1 VRCVVCDGGLRAAV
15 RDAAGYTL
23 ELHTLSDARNPLH
36 RKEKRKHEIRQ
47 RGPRR
52 DAQPLH
58 ATPLAAVLFPAPL
71 RAPVSFFFHKK
82 ENIKFYRLGCLSRPQ
97 SWGMWPFAEQEEAD
111 SNTRA
116 VALAAIALG
125 LAISSFLYLCQR
137 QPATASP
144 TKPSQPSQT
153 APTRSRSPARSKL
166 SKAGAATPRAL
177 KGLEID
183 MAMPASGGSRTRR
196 RAA

>member
-1 VRCVVCDGGLRAAV
+1 M
-15 RDAAGYTL
+15 TL
-23 ELHTLSDARNPLH
+23 VTLYI
-36 RKEKRKHEIRQ
+36 EK
-47 RGPRR
+47 
-52 DAQPLH
+52 
-58 ATPLAAVLFPAPL
+58 
-71 RAPVSFFFHKK
+71 KK
-82 ENIKFYRLGCLSRPQ
+82 ENITGDPEGCSTAPRHAAYNGPIPSSAEGPRFLSFFTKKKTSSALPVGLPLRRPQ

>member
-1 VRCVVCDGGLRAAV
+1 MRCVVCGGGLRAAV

-23 ELHTLSDARNPLH
+23 ELLNRLTIEN
-36 RKEKRKHEIRQ
+36 
-47 RGPRR
+47 
-52 DAQPLH
+52 
-58 ATPLAAVLFPAPL
+58 
-71 RAPVSFFFHKK
+71 KK
-82 ENIKFYRLGCLSRPQ
+82 ENRPAAFTGRTPGTVL
-97 SWGMWPFAEQEEAD
+97 GMWPFAEEEEAD

-144 TKPSQPSQT
+144 TKPSQPSPT
-153 APTRSRSPARSKL
+153 APTRSRSPARSKR
-166 SKAGAATPRAL
+166 SKAGAATPRAV

>member
-1 VRCVVCDGGLRAAV
+1 MRCVVCDGGLRAAV

-23 ELHTLSDARNPLH
+23 ELNRLTIEN
-36 RKEKRKHEIRQ
+36 
-47 RGPRR
+47 
-52 DAQPLH
+52 
-58 ATPLAAVLFPAPL
+58 
-71 RAPVSFFFHKK
+71 KK
-82 ENIKFYRLGCLSRPQ
+82 ENTPVAFTGRTPARTVL
-97 SWGMWPFAEQEEAD
+97 GMWPFAEEEEAD

-153 APTRSRSPARSKL
+153 APTRSRSPARSKR
-166 SKAGAATPRAL
+166 SKAGAATPRAV